1 MAYTVVGPFC
11 VTELLEEVLQALVD
25 TPEGAVITAEAICQH
40 CAHRKAWAVRR
51 ALGNLAQHDWVEHA
65 ATPRPGGE
73 TGRLHGFRLTATG
86 RTEAEQITARA
97 AARRAN
103 LTALEGPA

>member
-11 VTELLEEVLQALVD
+11 VTELLEEVLQALID
-25 TPEGAVITAEAICQH
+25 TAENAVITAEAICQH

-51 ALGNLAQHDWVEHA
+51 ALGNLAQHDWVEP
-65 ATPRPGGE
+65 ATMPRPDGQ
-73 TGRLHGFRLTATG
+73 TGRIHGFRLTATG
-86 RTEAEQITARA
+86 RTEAKQITERA

-103 LTALEGPA
+103 LTTPKGPA